1 MGLPRVQQNERPTL
15 YLLAL
20 LNHTPGTVWVDVQNP
35 LVGVT
40 PIRVWAR
47 EHYDKKYAPNTRET
61 TLRQTRSPFAKALQE
76 RHGAGILTLVG
87 GSRSGPIGPRTCP
100 SGG

>member
-61 TLRQTRSPFAKALQE
+61 DDAPVCEGPTGTSRGGHLDPRGRNEVGADRSKDVSLR
-76 RHGAGILTLVG
+76 
-87 GSRSGPIGPRTCP
+87 
-100 SGG
+100 